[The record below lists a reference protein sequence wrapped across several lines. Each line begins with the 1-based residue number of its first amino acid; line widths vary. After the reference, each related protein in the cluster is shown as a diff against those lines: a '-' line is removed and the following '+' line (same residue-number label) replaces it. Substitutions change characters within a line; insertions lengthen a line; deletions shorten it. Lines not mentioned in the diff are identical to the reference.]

1 MKKLLTAAFSAALL
15 FMAGCA
21 DSDTG
26 AVKDTTESFLKAEH
40 EGNLD
45 EATKYLTGDAT
56 DMFESRED
64 MRADLK
70 GYEDQ
75 GVSNETLDQFV
86 DAQIKAYTM
95 VWEDSKIDDVQV
107 GDDTATVL
115 VTTKGIG
122 MKDWENMTTSGL
134 SAEVGSQWMDDN
146 MSRIEEYKSSHTEEE
161 YMAWYLDGGV
171 IANGYL
177 RATLEEECKKAGL
190 KLVLPEKKYCT
201 DNAAMIAAEGLIQ
214 YKAGNF
220 APLSINARAQIPLK

>member
-146 MSRIEEYKSSHTEEE
+146 MSRIEEYKSSHTEE
-161 YMAWYLDGGV
+161 
-171 IANGYL
+171 
-177 RATLEEECKKAGL
+177 
-190 KLVLPEKKYCT
+190 
-201 DNAAMIAAEGLIQ
+201 
-214 YKAGNF
+214 
-220 APLSINARAQIPLK
+220 

>member
-161 YMAWYLDGGV
+161 YMAWYLDQVVPVYAQELVSRLDAEPRQTTNYRFSLEKTDDGWKISNVEIG
-171 IANGYL
+171 
-177 RATLEEECKKAGL
+177 TLEESEDK
-190 KLVLPEKKYCT
+190 
-201 DNAAMIAAEGLIQ
+201 
-214 YKAGNF
+214 
-220 APLSINARAQIPLK
+220 

>member
-70 GYEDQ
+70 GYED
-75 GVSNETLDQFV
+75 
-86 DAQIKAYTM
+86 
-95 VWEDSKIDDVQV
+95 
-107 GDDTATVL
+107 
-115 VTTKGIG
+115 
-122 MKDWENMTTSGL
+122 
-134 SAEVGSQWMDDN
+134 
-146 MSRIEEYKSSHTEEE
+146 
-161 YMAWYLDGGV
+161 
-171 IANGYL
+171 
-177 RATLEEECKKAGL
+177 
-190 KLVLPEKKYCT
+190 
-201 DNAAMIAAEGLIQ
+201 
-214 YKAGNF
+214 
-220 APLSINARAQIPLK
+220 